1 MYYGGGL
8 LGTILIVCLIV
19 YLVRRN

>member
-8 LGTILIVCLIV
+8 LGTILIICLIV
-19 YLVRRN
+19 YLVRRI

>member
-8 LGTILIVCLIV
+8 LGTILIICLIV
-19 YLVRRN
+19 YLVRRT